1 MQVKY
6 LSFDGMYF
14 DSPQDCLKH
23 EQENPLL
30 KMWDEHGITT
40 SPGDAKVVWLS
51 SNDGAKAFI
60 KMCNEE
66 DIVIDNIDEY
76 SIGTFIWSS
85 ECFAWVPFEDETM
98 RAIRLY
104 FEDTK

>member
-6 LSFDGMYF
+6 LSFDGIYF
-14 DSPQDCLKH
+14 DNPEDCLKH

-30 KMWDEHGITT
+30 KMWDEHGVTN
-40 SPGDAKVVWLS
+40 SPDYAKVVWLS
-51 SNDGAKAFI
+51 SDGGAEAFV

-66 DIVIDNIDEY
+66 SVPVDGIDEY
-76 SIGTFIWSS
+76 STGTFIWSD
-85 ECFAWVPFEDETM
+85 ECFVWIPFEDETM
-98 RAIRLY
+98 RAVRLY